1 MSIYNDLTG
10 LRWLRKYF
18 KGRERHAYLGLESW
32 AERGIAVYFMSPP
45 ATGAVERIA
54 ALYAIEKEIRGRLP
68 TSDAAFATPAA
79 AAPARRDARV
89 AGKSLSKLSRK
100 SDTSAAIHYALARW
114 DASRAI
120 AMMADR
126 VPHRGRSMRSGGC
139 GALRFTRRHNSP
151 VHGAEPAAR

>member
-1 MSIYNDLTG
+1 VQEKTVGARNPDGFVLGACDRVGLVSIYNDLAG

-68 TSDAAFATPAA
+68 TSDAAFATPARGTA
-79 AAPARRDARV
+79 SLIS
-89 AGKSLSKLSRK
+89 AG
-100 SDTSAAIHYALARW
+100 
-114 DASRAI
+114 
-120 AMMADR
+120 
-126 VPHRGRSMRSGGC
+126 
-139 GALRFTRRHNSP
+139 N
-151 VHGAEPAAR
+151 